1 MPLLCPYIMDLLPK
15 RFKVGI
21 IDICLIE
28 FHKCYNQTTWIN
40 STSYNQSVFIM
51 NPTVI
56 TQINLDNLL
65 KEAKEETLLMIE
77 NRIDIS
83 DSSIITP
90 LEWIANQYPEIAED
104 CNQCLMELI
113 KEQLTLNNE
122 QSEVEIINEF

>member
-1 MPLLCPYIMDLLPK
+1 
-15 RFKVGI
+15 
-21 IDICLIE
+21 
-28 FHKCYNQTTWIN
+28 
-40 STSYNQSVFIM
+40 M

-65 KEAKEETLLMIE
+65 KEAKQETLLMIE